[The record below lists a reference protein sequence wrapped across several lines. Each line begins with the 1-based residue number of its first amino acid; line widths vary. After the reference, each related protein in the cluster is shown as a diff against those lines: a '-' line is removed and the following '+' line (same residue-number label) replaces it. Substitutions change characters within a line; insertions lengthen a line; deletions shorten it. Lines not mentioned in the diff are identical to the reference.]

1 GSLRIKSFTMGKI
14 QTIIAVAFG
23 CYFSSCQSKTAKT
36 EAPHTDTLIAA
47 SSDSHIDHDSYHTP
61 YEVLSGLKDGNAR
74 FVRALSP
81 SNMSHDSSYSYF
93 DQIAHT
99 RNEQHP
105 IACILTCMD
114 SRVPPEIIFDQG
126 IGSLF
131 IVRVAGNI
139 EDPDVLGSMEYA
151 VAEKGVTVVVV
162 MGHKNCGAIHAAFD
176 KLNPEN
182 RQLVSLIEHVR
193 ADIVPNDQPPYDAS
207 AKHNVKLTIKN
218 ILDGSKTIREKVL
231 KGDVIL
237 VGALY
242 DVSNGTIDWNTEGW

>member
-1 GSLRIKSFTMGKI
+1 MGKI
-14 QTIIAVAFG
+14 QTILSIALVFLLIG
-23 CYFSSCQSKTAKT
+23 CKSKTVKVDS
-36 EAPHTDTLIAA
+36 PHTDTLIAA
-47 SSDSHIDHDSYHTP
+47 SNDSHDHDSLHTP
-61 YEVLSGLKDGNAR
+61 YDVLSNLKEGNER
-74 FVRALSP
+74 FVRMLSP
-81 SNMSHDSSYSYF
+81 TNVSHDSSYNYF

-99 RNEQHP
+99 SNEQHP
-105 IACILTCMD
+105 IACVLTCMD

-151 VAEKGVTVVVV
+151 VAEKGVTVLVV

-176 KLNPEN
+176 KLDPEN
-182 RQLVSLIEHVR
+182 KQLVSLIEHVR
-193 ADIVPNDQPPYDAS
+193 ADIVPNDKAPYDAS
-207 AKHNVKLTIKN
+207 AKHNVKQTIRN
-218 ILDGSKTIREKVL
+218 ILEGSKTIREKAL
-231 KGDVIL
+231 KGEIII